1 MNEIKAQELFDFFTK
16 EGYDLGSFD
25 NFTSSLQDESKRNE
39 LHSFLVNEGYDVGKS
54 EDFVLKKK
62 RRNRYGIY
70 FRGWFF
76 GLCRR

>member
-25 NFTSSLQDESKRNE
+25 NFTSSLQDDSKRNE
-39 LHSFLVNEGYDVGKS
+39 LHSFLVNEGYDVGRA

-62 RRNRYGIY
+62 E
-70 FRGWFF
+70 
-76 GLCRR
+76 